1 MAWFDEIASS
11 GEDFESLMGCLFLD
25 RRLPDLGF
33 EGAFFG
39 VLKTLVYHKPMIL
52 QYERRAADRAFFVA
66 RGFVFAFFYNR
77 DQEIVPFRI
86 FRAGELAL
94 IPERIKENVASG
106 YGLMVCADT
115 RLLEVGFEQVRELY
129 LAFPWFLNAVLRV
142 VAGGFGCDLD
152 KSWMIALGNRESIRR
167 FYELYGELYGNSAF
181 QFRDMYIAR
190 FLNMNPVTFSK
201 LRREIFP
208 DYPWR

>member
-1 MAWFDEIASS
+1 MAWFEGIPTSR
-11 GEDFESLMGCLFLD
+11 EDFEALMGCLFAD
-25 RRLPDLGF
+25 RRLPEMGF
-33 EGAFFG
+33 EGRFFG
-39 VLKTLVYHKPMIL
+39 MLKTLVYHKPMIL

-66 RGFVFAFFYNR
+66 RGFVFAFFYNG
-77 DQEIVPFRI
+77 DQEVVPFRI
-86 FRAGELAL
+86 FREGELAL
-94 IPERIKENVASG
+94 IPEGIKENVASG

-115 RLLEVGFEQVRELY
+115 RLLEVGFEQIRELY

-142 VAGGFGCDLD
+142 VAGSFGADLD
-152 KSWMIALGNRESIRR
+152 KSWMMALGNRESIRR
-167 FYELYGELYGNSAF
+167 FYELYGELYGNTVF

-208 DYPWR
+208 AYPLR